1 MTRRLSLL
9 LTAFTGATGLV
20 YEVVWQ
26 KYLATLLGSHSEAT
40 AAVLAIFLAGMSAGY
55 ALFGR
60 LSRRLVQRGRAD
72 AAASRLLR
80 SYGLVEAGIGVY
92 AFAFPFYFDAVQ
104 ALSAGL
110 PGAASGIDFA
120 IDVALAALLIGPPT
134 VLMGGT
140 IPMLT
145 QALSRDLEDAT
156 RLHAF
161 VYALNTV
168 GATVGALA
176 AGFVL
181 VPWLGLARVMSA
193 MGAINLLAG
202 AVFAGLA
209 GRAGGVTS
217 LVQEQAAPH
226 RAGAAAYAFV
236 ALLVGFAM
244 MAIQTILNRLG
255 ALSLGAS
262 EFTFAT
268 VVAANVLCIALGSF
282 AVARLR
288 ALPRVL
294 LWNQWLLFASF
305 TALYFALDQA
315 PYWLHI
321 LRLAF
326 GNSDAD
332 FYGFHLACFGV
343 VLAAVGLPILCSGA
357 TLPLLFHHLREQ
369 GGDLGALAGRIYS
382 WNTMG
387 SLSGAL
393 LGGYA
398 LLFWLDLHHVYR
410 FALAALGAA
419 AILISVLAGALGAA
433 RAGAL
438 ALIAAIGLYA
448 LPPWSARLLS
458 SGLFRVRKADE
469 HTYDG
474 PRAIEAAGFQGR
486 GGDLIFYDDDPA
498 ITAAVIDSS
507 GAERVRSIINN
518 GKNDGSTLV
527 DYPTMALAAIVPA
540 LLSERPQR
548 AFVIGFGTGVTVG
561 ELTQMSTIE
570 SVKVVEISQGVIR
583 AAPLFDFANFDVTR
597 NPKVTVERS
606 DAYRAL
612 LRSRER
618 YDVIVSEPSNP
629 WGTGVEML
637 FSAEFLAA
645 ARSRL
650 TPTGIYVQWMH
661 TYEVDAET
669 IALVLRTYAAVF
681 DRIAVWFGNGNDLLL
696 LGFGPEH
703 PGYDLA
709 SVQRRASE
717 PGFRAALARSGVDSF
732 EKLLVHELI
741 PLGVVNELG
750 LTGPLQTLHHPRLS
764 HQAGRAFFR
773 GEPGALPFI
782 GFGDPARLADQRS
795 LFRQFVRSLGGL
807 VTDQQ
812 RGNAAAEACSYRR
825 ELCTALLAG
834 WNRADPRARGLD
846 AVVHM
851 AQRPEMIFHDAPG
864 ENPFREVSELLEGE
878 PPPRYVDAER
888 LTALYET
895 YYEPHAGFD
904 PAALLRAWAQCGPPA
919 HSAEECR
926 RGAERARALLEKGT
940 AAARER

>member
-1 MTRRLSLL
+1 MTRALSLL

-20 YEVVWQ
+20 YEVAWQ

-40 AAVLAIFLAGMSAGY
+40 AAVLAIFLAGMSVGY
-55 ALFGR
+55 ALFGG

-72 AAASRLLR
+72 AAAARLLR
-80 SYGLVEAGIGVY
+80 SYGLVEAGIGAY

-104 ALSAGL
+104 ALSTSL
-110 PGAASGIDFA
+110 PEVASGVGFA

-145 QALSRDLEDAT
+145 QALSRNLEDAT

-168 GATVGALA
+168 GATAGALA

-181 VPWLGLARVMSA
+181 VPWLGLARVMFA
-193 MGAINLLAG
+193 MGAINLIAG
-202 AVFAGLA
+202 AAFVRLA
-209 GRAGGVTS
+209 ARGGAVTS
-217 LVQEQAAPH
+217 LVQAAAAPH
-226 RAGAAAYAFV
+226 RAGAAGYAF
-236 ALLVGFAM
+236 AGLLVGFAM

-288 ALPRVL
+288 AFPRAL

-305 TALYFALDQA
+305 AALYFALDQA
-315 PYWLHI
+315 PYWLHL
-321 LRLAF
+321 LRLEF
-326 GNSDAD
+326 GTSDAD
-332 FYGFHLACFGV
+332 FYGFHLAGFGA
-343 VLAAVGLPILCSGA
+343 VLAVVGLPILCSGA
-357 TLPLLFHHLREQ
+357 TLPLLFHQLREQ
-369 GGDLGALAGRIYS
+369 AGDLGALAGRIYS
-382 WNTMG
+382 WNTVG

-410 FALAALGAA
+410 IAVAALGAA
-419 AILISVLAGALGAA
+419 AILVSLLSGALTLVRAA
-433 RAGAL
+433 AL
-438 ALIAAIGLYA
+438 ALIGAVLLSA
-448 LPPWSARLLS
+448 LPPWSGRLLS
-458 SGLFRVRKADE
+458 SGLFRVRKATE

-498 ITAAVIDSS
+498 LSAAVIEITS
-507 GAERVRSIINN
+507 GARARSIINN
-518 GKNDGSTLV
+518 GKSDGSTRL

-540 LLSERPQR
+540 LLIDRPQR
-548 AFVIGFGTGVTVG
+548 AFVIGYGTGVTVG
-561 ELTQMSTIE
+561 ELLQLGTIE
-570 SVKVVEISQGVIR
+570 SVRVAEISQGVIR
-583 AAPLFDFANFDVTR
+583 AAPLFDFANFDVTHS
-597 NPKVTVERS
+597 PAVAMQRS

-618 YDVIVSEPSNP
+618 YDLIVSEPSNP

-650 TPTGIYVQWMH
+650 SPRGIYVQWMH
-661 TYEVDAET
+661 TYETDDAT
-669 IALVLRTYAAVF
+669 VALVLRTYAAVF
-681 DRIAVWFGNGNDLLL
+681 DRVAVWFGTGNDLLL
-696 LGFGPEH
+696 LGFGADH

-709 SVQRRASE
+709 GVQRRARE
-717 PGFRAALARSGVDSF
+717 PVFAAALARSGIKSF
-732 EKLLVHELI
+732 EELLVHELI

-750 LTGPLQTLHHPRLS
+750 LAGPLHTLHHPRLS
-764 HQAGRAFFR
+764 HIAGRAFFA
-773 GEPGALPFI
+773 GKSGALPFI
-782 GFGDPARLADQRS
+782 GFGAPARLAAERS
-795 LFRQFVRSLGGL
+795 LFRAHVRSLGGRL
-807 VTDQQ
+807 GDLQ
-812 RGNAAAEACSYRR
+812 RGNAAAEACSHRR
-825 ELCTALLAG
+825 ELCTALLAS
-834 WNRADPRARGLD
+834 WYREDPGARGLE
-846 AVVHM
+846 AVVHLT
-851 AQRPEMIFHDAPG
+851 QQPEMLFHDAPG
-864 ENPFREVSELLEGE
+864 ENPFRELSELLEGD
-878 PPPRYVDAER
+878 PPLRYVDPET
-888 LTALYET
+888 LTALYQS
-895 YYEPHAGFD
+895 YYEPHAPFD
-904 PAALLRAWAQCGPPA
+904 PAALLRAWAQCGPPQ
-919 HSAEECR
+919 HSAQECE
-926 RGAERARALLEKGT
+926 RGARRARAMLERGT
-940 AAARER
+940 APAREP